1 MEIFATSCV
10 TGEGVGEVLE
20 WVERQLTQQQQ
31 LQHALLQPAKKAVP
45 PSLTSLCASVS
56 SALKLTLGSVRDRLC
71 WS

>member
-20 WVERQLTQQQQ
+20 WIERQLTQQQ

-45 PSLTSLCASVS
+45 PPLTSLCASVS
-56 SALKLTLGSVRDRLC
+56 SALKLTLGSIRDRLS